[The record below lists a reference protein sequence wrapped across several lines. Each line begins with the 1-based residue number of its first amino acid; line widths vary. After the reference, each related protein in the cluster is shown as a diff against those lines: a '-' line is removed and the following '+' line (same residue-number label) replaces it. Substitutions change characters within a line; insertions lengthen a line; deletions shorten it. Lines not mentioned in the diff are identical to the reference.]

1 MGVIWGSIVVIKSD
15 QELEKEVERELNEE
29 LVREIKR
36 S

>member
-1 MGVIWGSIVVIKSD
+1 MGVIRGSIVTKSI
-15 QELEKEVERELNEE
+15 QELEKEVERELKED